1 MSSLAVPNQLN
12 YREGILPVAIES
24 RSNKRVF
31 EAVNGTE
38 FSPGGNSVIRFN
50 INSDNL
56 WDISHSYLQVKL
68 TNMANDNTTKANN
81 RLTLDDG
88 VPWLNRVQIMSGGA
102 ELENIDEYSRLHC
115 LMQQIQGNPAQAGE
129 WALTNKQNFPLT
141 SAPATVTDI
150 ASGLVVANDDAI
162 MSFRS
167 QLSGF
172 FEKFGWAPM

>member
-88 VPWLNRVQIMSGGA
+88 VPWLNRVQIMS
-102 ELENIDEYSRLHC
+102 
-115 LMQQIQGNPAQAGE
+115 
-129 WALTNKQNFPLT
+129 
-141 SAPATVTDI
+141 
-150 ASGLVVANDDAI
+150 
-162 MSFRS
+162 
-167 QLSGF
+167 
-172 FEKFGWAPM
+172 

>member
-1 MSSLAVPNQLN
+1 MSLAVPNQLN

-24 RSNKRVF
+24 RSQKRVF
-31 EAVNGTE
+31 EPVNGTK
-38 FSPGGNSVIRFN
+38 FTPGGNSVIRFN

-68 TNMANDNTTKANN
+68 TNLATHATADRQ

-115 LMQQIQGNPAQAGE
+115 LMQQIQGSRRSACAG
-129 WALTNKQNFPLT
+129 P
-141 SAPATVTDI
+141 APAPPGKV
-150 ASGLVVANDDAI
+150 
-162 MSFRS
+162 R
-167 QLSGF
+167 
-172 FEKFGWAPM
+172 